1 MPTVID
7 IHPHVIATDTAR
19 YPLAPLGGTQSTWSR
34 DRPTSFETM
43 IKEMDAAGVAR
54 SAIVQASTAYG
65 HDNSYVAEAIAAYP
79 KRFTGVFSVD
89 VLAPDAVDRM
99 KHWIGRGFSGMRLF
113 TTGSTMPGQATWFD
127 DPRSYPAWE
136 YAGAAGLPVCMQMTP
151 QGFPQLR
158 GLMERFPKVRII
170 LDHLARP
177 QLTDGPPFAADQP
190 FFDLAKYGQVFLKVT
205 PVNVEP
211 KEWGKATP
219 ASFFGAVVETFGA
232 ARIAWGSNFPATAG
246 PLADILERAQAAF
259 AFASAQEREWIFGK
273 TAQALYPRLAD
284 ESASR

>member
-1 MPTVID
+1 MSSIID

-19 YPLAPLGGTQSTWSR
+19 YPLTPLGGTQSTWSR
-34 DRPTSFETM
+34 DRPTSYETM
-43 IKEMDAAGVAR
+43 IKEMDAAGVAK

-65 HDNSYVAEAIAAYP
+65 HDNTYVAEAIAANP

-89 VLAPDAVDRM
+89 VLAPDAVEKM
-99 KHWIGRGFSGMRLF
+99 KLWIGRGFSGMRLF

-177 QLTDGPPFAADQP
+177 KLVEGAPFAADQP

-219 ASFFGAVVETFGA
+219 ESFFGAVLKAFGA
-232 ARIAWGSNFPATAG
+232 SRIAWGSNFPATAG
-246 PLADILERAQAAF
+246 PLSGILKKVQAAF
-259 AFASAQEREWIFGK
+259 AFASAAEREWIFGR
-273 TAQALYPRLAD
+273 TAQSLYPRLAD
-284 ESASR
+284 

>member
-1 MPTVID
+1 MSAIID
-7 IHPHVIATDTAR
+7 IHPHVIATDTVR

-34 DRPTSFETM
+34 DRPTSFQQM
-43 IKEMDAAGVAR
+43 IAEMDNAGVAK

-79 KRFTGVFSVD
+79 RRFTGVFSVD
-89 VLAPDAVDRM
+89 VLAPDAVERM

-127 DPRSYPAWE
+127 DPSSYPAWE
-136 YAGAAGLPVCMQMTP
+136 HAGEAGIPVCMQMTP

-158 GLMERFPKVRII
+158 GLMDRFPKVRII

-177 QLTDGPPFAADQP
+177 KLTDGPPFAADQP
-190 FFDLAKYGQVFLKVT
+190 FFELAKYGQVFLKVT
-205 PVNVEP
+205 PVNVDA
-211 KEWGKATP
+211 KDWGKATP
-219 ASFFGAVVETFGA
+219 ETFFGACIKAFGA
-232 ARIAWGSNFPATAG
+232 SRMAWGSNFPATAG
-246 PLADILERAQAAF
+246 PLSDILARAQAAF
-259 AFASAQEREWIFGK
+259 AFASAQDREWIFGK

-284 ESASR
+284 

>member
-1 MPTVID
+1 MPSIID

-19 YPLAPLGGTQSTWSR
+19 FPLAPLGGTQSTWSR
-34 DRPTSFETM
+34 DRPTSYRQM
-43 IKEMDAAGVAR
+43 IAEMDAAGVAK

-79 KRFTGVFSVD
+79 ARFTGVFSVD
-89 VLAPDAVDRM
+89 VLAPDAVDKM

-127 DPRSYPAWE
+127 DPRSFPAWD
-136 YAGAAGLPVCMQMTP
+136 YAGKAGLPVCMQMTP

-177 QLTDGPPFAADQP
+177 QLVDGPPFATDQP
-190 FFDLAKYGQVFLKVT
+190 FFDLARYGQVFLKVT
-205 PVNVEP
+205 PINVTP
-211 KEWGKATP
+211 KDWGKATP
-219 ASFFGAVVETFGA
+219 ETFFGAVIKAFGA
-232 ARIAWGSNFPATAG
+232 SRIAWGSNFPATGG
-246 PLADILERAQAAF
+246 PLSDILTQAQAAF
-259 AFASAQEREWIFGK
+259 ASASEAEREWIFGK
-273 TAQALYPRLAD
+273 TAQQLYPRLAD
-284 ESASR
+284 

>member
-1 MPTVID
+1 MSVIID
-7 IHPHVIATDTAR
+7 IHPHVIATDTTR

-43 IKEMDAAGVAR
+43 VKEMDAAGVAR

-89 VLAPDAVDRM
+89 VLAPDAVDKM
-99 KHWIGRGFSGMRLF
+99 KHWISRGFSGMRLF
-113 TTGSTMPGQATWFD
+113 TTGSTMPGQATWFA
-127 DPRSYPAWE
+127 DPSTFPAWE
-136 YAGAAGLPVCMQMTP
+136 YAGEAGIPVCMQMTP

-158 GLMERFPKVRII
+158 GLMDRFPKVRII

-177 QLTDGPPFAADQP
+177 QLVDGPPFVADQP

-211 KEWGKATP
+211 KDWGKATP
-219 ASFFGAVVETFGA
+219 AAFFGAVVEAFGA
-232 ARIAWGSNFPATAG
+232 SRIAWGSNYPSSEGSLSELLGLAT
-246 PLADILERAQAAF
+246 
-259 AFASAQEREWIFGK
+259 SALKGLPVSDQEWIFAK
-273 TAQALYPRLAD
+273 TAQTLYPALG
-284 ESASR
+284 

>member
-1 MPTVID
+1 MASIID

-34 DRPTSFETM
+34 DRPTSYQQM
-43 IKEMDAAGVAR
+43 IAEMDAAGVAK

-65 HDNSYVAEAIAAYP
+65 HDNTYVAEAIAANP

-89 VLAPDAVDRM
+89 VLAPDAVEKM
-99 KHWIGRGFSGMRLF
+99 KLWIGRGFSGMRLF

-177 QLTDGPPFAADQP
+177 KLVEGAPFTADQP
-190 FFDLAKYGQVFLKVT
+190 FFDLARYGQVFLKVT

-219 ASFFGAVVETFGA
+219 ETFFGAVLKAFGA
-232 ARIAWGSNFPATAG
+232 SRIAWGSNFPATAG
-246 PLADILERAQAAF
+246 PLAGILKKAQAAF
-259 AFASAQEREWIFGK
+259 AFASAAEREWIFGR
-273 TAQALYPRLAD
+273 TAQSLYPRLAD
-284 ESASR
+284 